1 MRDLP
6 RGTQVTDRRRP
17 IVFVYGAVTLYGL
30 PFLTGSTNDQL
41 FDFAGT
47 LQCPEISSYNPSSET
62 AATYRAELVW
72 AIPISL
78 ATTPG
83 MFSFPP
89 ATEMFQFAG
98 LPPPGLFGSA
108 RSDWTSPAGFPH
120 SDTLGSKHARCS
132 PRHFAAYHVLH
143 RLLAP
148 RHPPRALCSLTSL
161 NNQPKGRAVQ
171 GDPGSITS
179 VVNHGRN

>member
-6 RGTQVTDRRRP
+6 RGTQVADSRRL
-17 IVFVYGAVTLYGL
+17 ITFVYGAVTLYGL

-47 LQCPEISSYNPSSET
+47 LQGSEINSYNPSAET

-83 MFSFPP
+83 IISFPP

-98 LPPPGLFGSA
+98 LPHPGLFDSA
-108 RSDWTSPAGFPH
+108 WSDRALPRPGFPIRTPPDQ
-120 SDTLGSKHARCS
+120 SMLA
-132 PRHFAAYHVLH
+132 
-143 RLLAP
+143 AP
-148 RHPPRALCSLTSL
+148 RGISLPTASFI
-161 NNQPKGRAVQ
+161 GSWRQ
-171 GDPGSITS
+171 GIHLVPC
-179 VVNHGRN
+179 VA

>member
-6 RGTQVTDRRRP
+6 RGTQVADRRRP

-47 LQCPEISSYNPSSET
+47 LQGSETSSYNPSSET
-62 AATYRAELVW
+62 AATYCAELVW

-83 MFSFPP
+83 IISFPP

-98 LPPPGLFGSA
+98 LPHPGLFGSA
-108 RSDWTSPAGFPH
+108 WSDWALPQPGFPIRTPPDQ
-120 SDTLGSKHARCS
+120 SMLA
-132 PRHFAAYHVLH
+132 
-143 RLLAP
+143 AP
-148 RHPPRALCSLTSL
+148 RGISLPTTSFIGSWRQGIHLVLCV
-161 NNQPKGRAVQ
+161 A
-171 GDPGSITS
+171 
-179 VVNHGRN
+179 

>member
-6 RGTQVTDRRRP
+6 RGTQVADLRRL

-98 LPPPGLFGSA
+98 LPQAGLCIQPAVTGHYPGRVSPFGHFRIKVCSRLPGTFRSLPRPSSA
-108 RSDWTSPAGFPH
+108 
-120 SDTLGSKHARCS
+120 LGAKASTAR
-132 PRHFAAYHVLH
+132 P
-143 RLLAP
+143 
-148 RHPPRALCSLTSL
+148 
-161 NNQPKGRAVQ
+161 
-171 GDPGSITS
+171 
-179 VVNHGRN
+179 

>member
-6 RGTQVTDRRRP
+6 RGTQVADLRRP

-47 LQCPEISSYNPSSET
+47 LQGSETSSYNPSSET

-83 MFSFPP
+83 IFSFPP
-89 ATEMFQFAG
+89 ATEMFQFAD
-98 LPPPGLFGSA
+98 LPQPGLFDSTW
-108 RSDWTSPAGFPH
+108 SDRALPRPGFPIRTP
-120 SDTLGSKHARCS
+120 SDQSMLA
-132 PRHFAAYHVLH
+132 
-143 RLLAP
+143 AP
-148 RHPPRALCSLTSL
+148 RGISLPTTSFI
-161 NNQPKGRAVQ
+161 GSWRQ
-171 GDPGSITS
+171 GIHLVPC
-179 VVNHGRN
+179 VA